1 MEMAFRWLVRIML
14 GLAVLFAAAL
24 GLASYLIGGS
34 LPDYAAEHRVPD
46 LAEPME
52 ILRDRHAVP
61 HIMGQTEADS
71 FFGLGFVHAQD
82 RLWQM
87 EIARRTAQGRLSE
100 YFGEPTF
107 NIDHLMRA
115 LDLYRLSVAAVEDQT
130 PEVQAALEAYA
141 AGVNA
146 WLEIVARDALGRGAP
161 EFYLFSDRIAP
172 WTPADSIAIT
182 KLMAFQ
188 LTGQA
193 AEESRRARMALALQA
208 MPERLRDILPDAPG
222 PALIEL
228 PEFAALPDRFDA
240 ARTPP
245 PHAVAEPTRPAP
257 ASAQA
262 PMLRSVAGLPE
273 ARMPALPV
281 LPAPVLPAPALQA
294 STLPG
299 HVPLAP
305 FLPAPGLGGASN
317 AFAADATRTATGIPV
332 LATDP
337 HLGLSAPSIWYLARL
352 AFPDGG
358 VIGGSIPGI
367 PAIAIG
373 RNAEFGWGLTT
384 AYVDDQD
391 LYVERLDPQDPA
403 QYLTVDGYKP
413 FVTRDV
419 LIEVAGEVAR
429 PVRLRWTQSG
439 RPVLPGWYLE
449 AEELAGEGHVIS
461 LAWTALSAP
470 DRSIESLLRLMRAR
484 SIAEA
489 IPILELTT
497 APSQNVVMADRETV
511 ALQVAGVAP
520 LRQIAHT
527 TRGRVPAPGWL
538 AANEWRGR
546 VPFAQMP
553 RVVGPKGG
561 VILNTNNRTSDAP
574 FPRHVSYHWGD
585 SLRILRARR
594 LLETREFHSR
604 DSFVEIQTDIV
615 SEAARILLPLMMRDL
630 YWTDQP
636 LAPGEAAQFRQRALT
651 RLAEWNGEMDALSP
665 EPLIYAA
672 WARALQ
678 RRLAFDELG
687 PSFALAA
694 RVEPVFLER
703 VLRDVDGAGIWCDIT
718 KTTEVESCSD
728 VARLAL
734 DDALSELSEAQGS
747 NLDSWRWGAA
757 HVALQTHQVLGQTF
771 PLSLFVNIEL
781 PTPGGDH
788 TLMRGQLRGVGD
800 TPYANVHASGFRAV
814 YDFSD
819 PNGSVFII
827 ATGQSGHPFSR
838 HYDDLAGLWQ
848 RGEYIRMTLDLE
860 AARAGAIGI
869 TLLRPGG

>member
-14 GLAVLFAAAL
+14 GLAVLLAAAL
-24 GLASYLIGGS
+24 GLASYLVGGS
-34 LPDYAAEHRVPD
+34 LPDYAAEHRVRD
-46 LAEPME
+46 LAAPME

-61 HIMGQTEADS
+61 HIMGQTEADT

-107 NIDHLMRA
+107 NVDHLMRA
-115 LDLYRLSVAAVEDQT
+115 LDLYRLSIAAVEDQT
-130 PEVQAALEAYA
+130 PEVRAALEAYA

-193 AEESRRARMALALQA
+193 AEESRRARMALALRS

-222 PALIEL
+222 PAVIEL
-228 PEFAALPDRFDA
+228 PEFAALPSDPGVW
-240 ARTPP
+240 TP
-245 PHAVAEPTRPAP
+245 
-257 ASAQA
+257 SFAQ
-262 PMLRSVAGLPE
+262 
-273 ARMPALPV
+273 PALPG
-281 LPAPVLPAPALQA
+281 PAFRPPIAPRPDADLA
-294 STLPG
+294 STAG
-299 HVPLAP
+299 PLLP
-305 FLPAPGLGGASN
+305 FLPAPGFGGASN

-337 HLGLSAPSIWYLARL
+337 HLGLSAPSIWYLARM

-373 RNAEFGWGLTT
+373 RNAAFGWGLTT

-391 LYVERLDPQDPA
+391 LYVERLDPDDA
-403 QYLTVDGYKP
+403 ERYLTVEGYKP

-429 PVRLRWTQSG
+429 PVRLRWTLSG
-439 RPVLPGWYLE
+439 RPVLPEWYLE
-449 AEELAGEGHVIS
+449 AAELAGEGHVIS

-484 SIAEA
+484 SIDEA

-497 APSQNVVMADRETV
+497 APAQNVVMADRETV
-511 ALQVAGVAP
+511 AMQVAGVAP
-520 LRQIAHT
+520 LRQIAHI

-546 VPFAQMP
+546 VPYAQMP
-553 RVVGPKGG
+553 RVIGPKGG
-561 VILNTNNRTSDAP
+561 VVLNTNNRTSDAP
-574 FPRHVSYHWGD
+574 FPRHVSYTWGD

-718 KTTEVESCSD
+718 KTIEVESCSD

-869 TLLRPGG
+869 TQLQPGG